1 MALSKFLIRSALTG
15 SILMASAS
23 GAYALA
29 VFDAQNFA
37 ENLATKLKLAEELKY
52 VIELYNQGKY
62 LVQLA
67 GQIQDMAKNF
77 GTEPT
82 RLINNIQACLNT
94 DTNTAV
100 LNLCGIRY
108 NTENA
113 LFANFATGGALTD
126 QKVTEVEEARRDRLK
141 NAAKSAVALGE
152 VVRRDAQAS
161 SNALIVLAGEAQAPQ
176 SQAGQANMTNKLLVQ
191 LASQI
196 HTQNAL
202 MAGLLELQGAQALQ
216 LVPVSVGAAT
226 ARVGVKTP

>member
-1 MALSKFLIRSALTG
+1 MALSKFLTRSALAG
-15 SILMASAS
+15 SILVASAG

-29 VFDAQNFA
+29 VFDAQNFM